1 MLCFLSIKGFI
12 IVDCFQSH
20 ILKTFPSR
28 VLKRSILDCAV
39 GRFKKLSK
47 DRSSPSLYF
56 KKNCSVRERFS
67 ERVKPYYLN
76 VLTVDHA
83 SRGRDS
89 GLESQDYLS
98 YIGRML
104 RGPWKKNEVK
114 IFTSRMHRAR
124 HLEILNLIWLEFVHV
139 QVKCSCL

>member
-1 MLCFLSIKGFI
+1 M
-12 IVDCFQSH
+12 
-20 ILKTFPSR
+20 
-28 VLKRSILDCAV
+28 
-39 GRFKKLSK
+39 
-47 DRSSPSLYF
+47 
-56 KKNCSVRERFS
+56 RERFS

-139 QVKCSCL
+139 QVKCSCLWLVSVQNRTEIVELYKLWRLNVLEPAMNDGWNTCNTAKCYKKK